1 MAISREAMAKKKK
14 KRVVVAGKYE
24 VGRTLGE
31 GNFGKVKYAE
41 NVFSGEAFAIKI
53 LDKNIIITRNSTDWI
68 MREISALKLLKHPN
82 IVRLHELLASKTKIY
97 MVLECVSGGQLFDI
111 ESEGRFSE
119 SKSRKLFQQL
129 IDGLSYCH
137 EKGVYHRDL
146 KLENILIDARGNVK
160 ISDFGLTALPQH
172 FRVMSNRGYDGAV
185 SDVWSCGVILYA
197 LLTASLPF
205 DDRNLVVLYQK
216 AAKGKTNIPNW
227 LSPGA
232 QNLIS
237 RILDPNPATRITI
250 AEIKEDDWFNQDY
263 IPLTSHDDE
272 EIEDSFRIK
281 YDVLADEGEMNNPC
295 CAPINAFELIGTSP
309 FLNLS
314 GFFETENVFE
324 RKINFIS
331 NHSPR
336 IILEKIEDAI
346 MEMGLTIEKINN
358 GKVIDHD
365 EDGAT
370 KHGSNEISSANSF
383 SAGLDFGVGVGH
395 KTFLPPQYQH
405 DMKGVERSKSIVS
418 VTDAEDSPFSFT
430 SASARAQHS
439 AWLHPLYYQ

>member
-1 MAISREAMAKKKK
+1 MAILSEVMAKKKK

-41 NVFSGEAFAIKI
+41 NVLSGEAFAIKI
-53 LDKNIIITRNSTDWI
+53 LDKNMIITRNSTDWI

-82 IVRLHELLASKTKIY
+82 IVRLHELLASKTRIY
-97 MVLECVSGGQLFDI
+97 MVLEYASGGQLFDKI
-111 ESEGRFSE
+111 
-119 SKSRKLFQQL
+119 
-129 IDGLSYCH
+129 
-137 EKGVYHRDL
+137 
-146 KLENILIDARGNVK
+146 LENILIDARGNVK

-172 FRVMSNRGYDGAV
+172 FRDDGLLHTTCGSPNYVAPEVMLNGGYDGAV

-216 AAKGKTNIPNW
+216 VRQPQGKTNIPSW

-232 QNLIS
+232 QNLIM

-250 AEIKEDDWFNQDY
+250 AEIKEDGWFNQDY
-263 IPLTSHDDE
+263 IPSTNHDDE
-272 EIEDSFRIK
+272 ELEDDFRIK
-281 YDVLADEGEMNNPC
+281 DNVQADQGEMNPSR
-295 CAPINAFELIGTSP
+295 APINAFELIGMSP

-314 GFFETENVFE
+314 GFFEIENVFE

-331 NHSPR
+331 NHSPG
-336 IILEKIEDAI
+336 IIIEKIEDAV
-346 MEMGLTIEKINN
+346 MEMRLTIEKINN
-358 GKVIDHD
+358 GKVIDND

-370 KHGSNEISSANSF
+370 KHDWSGYEKEI
-383 SAGLDFGVGVGH
+383 
-395 KTFLPPQYQH
+395 
-405 DMKGVERSKSIVS
+405 
-418 VTDAEDSPFSFT
+418 DAIEES
-430 SASARAQHS
+430 R
-439 AWLHPLYYQ
+439 HPMS